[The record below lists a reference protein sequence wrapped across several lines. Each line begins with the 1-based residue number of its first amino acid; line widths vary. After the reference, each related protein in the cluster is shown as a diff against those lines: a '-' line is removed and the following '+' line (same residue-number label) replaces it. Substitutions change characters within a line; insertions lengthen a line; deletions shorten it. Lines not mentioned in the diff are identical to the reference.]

1 VESVASHYAS
11 TIEEV
16 NNILK
21 KYGITQFDAKN
32 FAGKD
37 INQILDMVQTQRATL
52 IASGKVKLESLGD
65 MEGFINELDIKAK
78 TLNLKKLTDSLNNEL
93 SKLKDEYELAVELDA
108 DPELAEAF
116 KEMFNL
122 DTSSFPHTMDEYMG
136 KAQELF
142 DEIRKVSGYTQ
153 DLNIFKASDKEWKT
167 WADNVGISDE
177 KLKEIKEKSKSI
189 TDVTKKWVEDTIKQT
204 KDLEY
209 KLADT
214 NGKIAIEEEKLSRLR
229 IQYEKET
236 REEKKRL
243 LQLQIKD
250 QENTITK
257 LRSEIYELL
266 PAYQKVFG
274 GITEHS
280 ASMTRKLTLQ
290 LKNMLVNAKLNW
302 DGTYTV
308 KDPSGTQAILSKEE
322 LGKQINKV
330 NKELSKTQPILDKI
344 KEAFKRGEDG
354 EIDFTEGIDLIGQ
367 ELQKLGDLVNTIG
380 DISESLGLNEQ
391 GKERMADMA
400 NAIAGLGQAAQGY
413 AQIKNGQMIEGASNI
428 IKGAW
433 QSISTFLDDANN
445 KIDRQ
450 ITNSQRNI
458 SRLELAYKDLQ
469 NAMEDA
475 YGTGIVGA
483 KQLAMANKDAQLQEL
498 KRQLEL
504 EQSRKGKN
512 RDDDRIIEL
521 TGQIKDLEREI
532 SKMGDEIV
540 NDLLGISGVG
550 DAMESL
556 MDGFIEALRN
566 GEDAMKVF
574 DENIDNMVANMVKK
588 VFTTKILQPWFEQQ
602 WNSVQGDI
610 EKRIA
615 GYYDKYVELQ
625 DKLAAA
631 QNIGTTEKAFFE
643 NLYGVTYQEY
653 INDLTRQ
660 IDAITKMIG
669 DQSGV
674 TIDDIR
680 KYAELLRSGQP
691 IMQENMQEI
700 SDLLKELGLMKDTAA
715 QNNLSSLQQG
725 IQGVTEETAG
735 ALEAYMNSVSQQVY
749 YQSDILTQIR
759 DAVLMIN
766 SDVELATQSQILLQL
781 QNNYIIMETM
791 AALMNGWTTPN
802 GQGIRVELVN

>member
-1 VESVASHYAS
+1 
-11 TIEEV
+11 
-16 NNILK
+16 
-21 KYGITQFDAKN
+21 
-32 FAGKD
+32 
-37 INQILDMVQTQRATL
+37 M
-52 IASGKVKLESLGD
+52 
-65 MEGFINELDIKAK
+65 
-78 TLNLKKLTDSLNNEL
+78 
-93 SKLKDEYELAVELDA
+93 
-108 DPELAEAF
+108 
-116 KEMFNL
+116 
-122 DTSSFPHTMDEYMG
+122 
-136 KAQELF
+136 
-142 DEIRKVSGYTQ
+142 
-153 DLNIFKASDKEWKT
+153 
-167 WADNVGISDE
+167 
-177 KLKEIKEKSKSI
+177 
-189 TDVTKKWVEDTIKQT
+189 
-204 KDLEY
+204 
-209 KLADT
+209 
-214 NGKIAIEEEKLSRLR
+214 
-229 IQYEKET
+229 
-236 REEKKRL
+236 
-243 LQLQIKD
+243 
-250 QENTITK
+250 
-257 LRSEIYELL
+257 
-266 PAYQKVFG
+266 
-274 GITEHS
+274 
-280 ASMTRKLTLQ
+280 
-290 LKNMLVNAKLNW
+290 
-302 DGTYTV
+302 
-308 KDPSGTQAILSKEE
+308 
-322 LGKQINKV
+322 
-330 NKELSKTQPILDKI
+330 DKI

-574 DENIDNMVANMVKK
+574 DENIDNMIANMVKK

-725 IQGVTEETAG
+725 IQGITEDTAG